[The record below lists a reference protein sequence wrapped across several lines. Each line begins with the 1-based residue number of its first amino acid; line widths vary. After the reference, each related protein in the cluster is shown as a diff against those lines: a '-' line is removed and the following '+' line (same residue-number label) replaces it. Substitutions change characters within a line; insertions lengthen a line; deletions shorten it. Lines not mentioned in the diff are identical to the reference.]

1 MAHGTGVFKY
11 GHFLAA
17 ASICIGEILPTEF
30 LNQWVTDS
38 QVGRFSFHFLQ
49 CRARG
54 AELGLFP
61 GLEFESMLVAH
72 KY

>member
-1 MAHGTGVFKY
+1 MVLACSGMA
-11 GHFLAA
+11 HFLAA

-54 AELGLFP
+54 ANLKFLDFT
-61 GLEFESMLVAH
+61 LSD
-72 KY
+72 